1 MVHHVALEVRP
12 DLMAAE
18 GKFWVAAGF
27 EPVAA
32 PEGLGAG
39 FDWYEREGTQIH
51 VMAVGQPGEPSRR
64 GHVAIVAPDFEAT
77 LARLGE
83 EGFEVSETRNLWGAR
98 RAKGRTPAGHLV
110 ELMESPPRPAE
121 AG

>member
-64 GHVAIVAPDFEAT
+64 GHVAIVATFTDRT
-77 LARLGE
+77 HGDLAVAGPVEELAQRRALYDDYLRLG
-83 EGFEVSETRNLWGAR
+83 R
-98 RAKGRTPAGHLV
+98 RLLLGRLLAGRAA
-110 ELMESPPRPAE
+110 P
-121 AG
+121 